1 MRALRC
7 EKFGI
12 ENLQVVDVPTP
23 RAGENEV
30 LVKVRAAA
38 INPSDIKN
46 VQGMMAEVTRL
57 PRTPGRDFAGIV
69 ETGPADCLGQEVW
82 GSGGD
87 LGFTRDG
94 THAEYVV
101 VPRKA
106 VVPKPA
112 AISLEQA
119 GSLGLTLV
127 TAWAAIFDRGGLK
140 KGETLLVTGANGAV
154 GRSAVELGAWAGA
167 RVVGVD
173 RTRDNPSQADVMLDS
188 SSPTFLNDLRTAVGP
203 GADVVFDTVGGPL
216 FAAGMDALAPGGR
229 MVTVTVSGGNQVC
242 FDLLRFY
249 RNDFSLFGLNTLRL
263 DAIAC
268 AMILEETVRPFQV
281 GWLKSRNITTH
292 PLAQAAQAYTQA
304 LNAGG
309 RHVLIMD

>member
-119 GSLGLTLV
+119 GSLGLTLI
-127 TAWAAIFDRGGLK
+127 TAWAAVFDRGGLK

-167 RVVGVD
+167 RVVGID
-173 RTRDNPSQADVMLDS
+173 RTRDNPSRADVMLDS

-292 PLAQAAQAYTQA
+292 PLAQAAQAYAQA